1 MARRTGGGCSLAQG
15 VVTGEADSITATD
28 RRQRAQVEVGQ
39 AVTFESHP
47 PRDCVSRLALCPKCS
62 TPTKTVLTA
71 GDQTCKHISWWGHFT
86 VRKKLD
92 LARPSSLP
100 SRWWAQ
106 VSDLVSWTPKPCP
119 QKLAAETEW

>member
-1 MARRTGGGCSLAQG
+1 MAQG

-39 AVTFESHP
+39 AVTFEPHP

-71 GDQTCKHISWWGHFT
+71 GDQTCKPHKPVGTFHI
-86 VRKKLD
+86 KKKTG